1 MEVMLAWFN
10 VPDLA
15 KAKEFYG
22 NVLGLKK
29 TFEMDGWAEFSHAQD
44 AAPIGLMQDQTAAPV
59 DGGAVIALKV
69 KDLAQTRSELSG
81 KGVKMEGDVEE
92 IHGMVKLQMFRDPF
106 GNRLQLVQ
114 VMAQQQSAS

>member
-1 MEVMLAWFN
+1 MEVMLAWFK

-15 KAKEFYG
+15 KAKDFYG

-29 TFEMDGWAEFSHAQD
+29 TFEMGGWAEFSHAD
-44 AAPIGLMQDQTAAPV
+44 GAAAIGLMQDAAPAT

-69 KDLAQTRSELSG
+69 TDLERTRGELTRR
-81 KGVKMEGDVEE
+81 GVKLEGAVEE
-92 IHGMVKLQMFRDPF
+92 FSGMVRLQMFRDPF

-114 VMAQQQSAS
+114 VMMQPQTAS